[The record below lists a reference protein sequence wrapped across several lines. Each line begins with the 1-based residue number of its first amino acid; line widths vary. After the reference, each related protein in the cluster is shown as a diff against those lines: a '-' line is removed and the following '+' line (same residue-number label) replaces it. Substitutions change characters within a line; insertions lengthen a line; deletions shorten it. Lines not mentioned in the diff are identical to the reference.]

1 MTLEQI
7 RKNWVSKNNDSE
19 AVIAMWDSQ
28 ADAQCFNQLP
38 SFEDNQFLQLL
49 ESKGLLNS
57 SHDVLDLG
65 CGAAAY
71 SIAIAKSVRNVT
83 GVDISSKMIENGKR
97 RAEELEQNNV
107 TLYTAD
113 WNEFS
118 LEDSGFNSRFDL
130 VFAHMTPAISNA
142 ATLEK
147 MIAASKRY
155 CVLCKPTRR
164 KDSVYSEVEK
174 LLGLEQGISAAN
186 DGIIN
191 TFAMLWQLG
200 YSPEFT
206 YERQV
211 WNSDRNYE
219 QACQFYINKAKQRKA
234 LTDVDIANVKDYLKS
249 IEKNG
254 SISERITTLV
264 TTVFWE
270 K

>member
-1 MTLEQI
+1 MTIDEI
-7 RKNWVSKNNDSE
+7 RQNWVSKNNDSE

-49 ESKGLLNS
+49 KSKGLLNS
-57 SHDVLDLG
+57 THDVLDVG

-71 SIAIAKSVRNVT
+71 SIAIANSVRTVT

-97 RAEELEQNNV
+97 RAEELIQNNV
-107 TLYTAD
+107 TLYNAD

-118 LEDSGFNSRFDL
+118 LEGNGFTSRFDL

-142 ATLEK
+142 AALEK

-155 CVLCKPTRR
+155 CILCKPTRR

-174 LLGLEQGISAAN
+174 LIGLEQGISAAN

-206 YERQV
+206 YEKQV
-211 WNSDRNYE
+211 WNSDRTYE
-219 QACQFYINKAKQRKA
+219 QACQFYINRAKQHKA
-234 LTDVDIANVKDYLKS
+234 LTDVDMENVKNYIRSL
-249 IEKNG
+249 EKNG
-254 SISERITTLV
+254 NISESTTTLV